1 GGISVTGGVLHRYN
15 LGEEALSTSQD
26 NTSMLLRG
34 VWRFGDGMGLD
45 LSYMRY
51 ESDFGEMMPSQ
62 ILRFGGA
69 MQAPLSRTEVDTY
82 TARF

>member
-1 GGISVTGGVLHRYN
+1 
-15 LGEEALSTSQD
+15 
-26 NTSMLLRG
+26 
-34 VWRFGDGMGLD
+34 

-82 TARF
+82 TARFRWDPADNDLVNFKADLWATSNFTSIETLYRYMFPDGTV